1 MSCLLCFSAKP
12 LSDDELTKGKHAKNL
27 APYKDNEEK
36 FQISL
41 CETPCKE
48 PGCWCG
54 TMLCCFC
61 SQMVMRKKVLNHVNP
76 NSGWDDYKCCQG
88 FYGGCC
94 CFEPGKCGEK
104 ACPVPCLC
112 LEILCCPGP
121 AASAT
126 SLVLRD
132 KYKLGLDDDDVR
144 LIRCNNCLFCVAC
157 VLSCLTICINN
168 GDLDA
173 GASCAQ
179 CLSNTV
185 FACTS
190 GCMMGQAKHE
200 IDYREKKAAAPSGE
214 SMER

>member
-76 NSGWDDYKCCQG
+76 NSGWDDYNIRSQCRLLPLGVDASVEFPTRPRRCDATVSYTDVPKRQG
-88 FYGGCC
+88 SNHGG
-94 CFEPGKCGEK
+94 
-104 ACPVPCLC
+104 
-112 LEILCCPGP
+112 
-121 AASAT
+121 S
-126 SLVLRD
+126 D
-132 KYKLGLDDDDVR
+132 DNDDDNDERRAQTLHAAVVAVAALGI
-144 LIRCNNCLFCVAC
+144 LIRDRRGGSARNE
-157 VLSCLTICINN
+157 I
-168 GDLDA
+168 GA
-173 GASCAQ
+173 GARLAW
-179 CLSNTV
+179 
-185 FACTS
+185 A
-190 GCMMGQAKHE
+190 
-200 IDYREKKAAAPSGE
+200 
-214 SMER
+214 